1 MKNHKRSS
9 PCTGNCMF
17 GECDCEDSMLNR
29 CLLAAQWTLGVMC
42 VMLASLALGLI
53 VGLQ

>member
-1 MKNHKRSS
+1 MKKPNRSS
-9 PCTGNCMF
+9 PCNGNCMF
-17 GECDCEDSMLNR
+17 GECDCEDSMLSR
-29 CLLAAQWTLGVMC
+29 CLLAAQWALGILC